1 MVSGIHT
8 FYLATTLQNTAPFYD
23 TDSRRY
29 AQILREYR
37 SLAPYQRDECLD
49 VAQGVV
55 DVWIRT
61 RVFSLPE
68 AAKYNIPE
76 SSCKIRINRAG
87 DEIQFLLDYC
97 LDLDI
102 DDDFARMNQVVLTE
116 LRRRQGKAPET
127 RKELLRQ
134 CERYLME
141 RLRSE

>member
-1 MVSGIHT
+1 MGTGIHT

-23 TDSRRY
+23 SDSRRY

-37 SLAPYQRDECLD
+37 SLAPYQQDECLD
-49 VAQGVV
+49 AAQGGV

-61 RVFSLPE
+61 RVFSLSE
-68 AAKYNIPE
+68 AEKYYIPE
-76 SSCKIRINRAG
+76 SSCKIRINSAG

-97 LDLDI
+97 LDLGI

-116 LRRRQGKAPET
+116 LRRRQANAPEA
-127 RKELLRQ
+127 RIELLRQ

>member
-1 MVSGIHT
+1 MDSGIHT
-8 FYLATTLQNTAPFYD
+8 FYLATTLQNTARFYD
-23 TDSRRY
+23 SDFSRY
-29 AQILREYR
+29 ALIGREYL
-37 SLAPYQRDECLD
+37 SLAPYQREECAD
-49 VAQGVV
+49 AVQSGV

-61 RVFSLPE
+61 RVFSLSE

-102 DDDFARMNQVVLTE
+102 DDDFARMNQIVLME
-116 LRRRQGKAPET
+116 LRRRQSNAPEA
-127 RKELLRQ
+127 RIDLLRQ